1 MPSLIDTIRH
11 HYWTSEGPDAAE
23 RACCGSGTPEDVRV
37 LRKGLLDIAALIWR
51 TPTPAQPS
59 ADGQQTDMQ
68 VWGVIT
74 TFHHLVCLCQYLD
87 AEGLLKALSGCLQ
100 LCRCSVNLNAFWMT

>member
-1 MPSLIDTIRH
+1 MPGLIDTIRH
-11 HYWTSEGPDAAE
+11 HYWTREGPDAAE

-51 TPTPAQPS
+51 TPCPAQPS

-68 VWGVIT
+68 VWVFMVRSSRLI
-74 TFHHLVCLCQYLD
+74 CLRQCPE
-87 AEGLLKALSGCLQ
+87 A
-100 LCRCSVNLNAFWMT
+100 